1 MQLTNRFI
9 HVRDDFETLAR
20 DEHDDNANED
30 NRHIPFLGLLTLF
43 RIIWRILNSVGHY
56 PPILKRFP
64 NPEIMKKMAIYY
76 KWVHTENMDDFH
88 DLLENDTNV
97 EDQNRDVGDQF
108 DNDEFHPN
116 DIDVNVDG
124 IHSQISRREFG
135 DLREVRF

>member
-1 MQLTNRFI
+1 
-9 HVRDDFETLAR
+9 
-20 DEHDDNANED
+20 
-30 NRHIPFLGLLTLF
+30 
-43 RIIWRILNSVGHY
+43 
-56 PPILKRFP
+56 
-64 NPEIMKKMAIYY
+64 MAILL
-76 KWVHTENMDDFH
+76 KIGTKENMDVFH